1 MATDGP
7 EEAGREGGALVPSVV
22 LPAPSSPECGE
33 GPSSLS
39 FCYIFPIFSF
49 FVIKV
54 GPLNSIYQRRPC
66 HSAGREVPAAQK
78 PCARS
83 QGCPRDGCA
92 RAAAAWGGEGPW
104 TKRRA
109 GQLSGETQIGL
120 RPGGA
125 RIHLAPRVPR
135 EKRRNVDVTRRQG
148 VRMGA
153 PRTQRLD
160 LKNIRALVEAS
171 RHICLDVRNL
181 GARRRGP
188 GA

>member
-22 LPAPSSPECGE
+22 FPAPSSPECGE

-39 FCYIFPIFSF
+39 VRSTFPIFSF
-49 FVIKV
+49 FVNKV
-54 GPLNSIYQRRPC
+54 GPLNSI
-66 HSAGREVPAAQK
+66 SPAAPLPQRW
-78 PCARS
+78 PGGPGRAEAVCSVPGLPQGRMRAR
-83 QGCPRDGCA
+83 R
-92 RAAAAWGGEGPW
+92 GGPGRGG

-109 GQLSGETQIGL
+109 GQLSGDTQKGL